1 MFQSFKMRSEL
12 EVLTQLAK
20 QFYFIAQKQYR
31 LTVPTYMGPLSFGL
45 ILMLFFLINFENY
58 GAICEIAGI
67 GITLTVVN

>member
-1 MFQSFKMRSEL
+1 MLQPFKMRSDL

-31 LTVPTYMGPLSFGL
+31 LTIPTYMGPLSFGL
-45 ILMLFFLINFENY
+45 ILMLFFFLINFENY

-67 GITLTVVN
+67 GATLTVN